1 MIINPPPPATAFPT
15 DKHIEA
21 AAKSLTAAEKKQIA
35 SVSAELDRLNSLAG
49 SFQPERMG
57 QPHPLD
63 ERIRAAEVAL
73 MENPTEDLALEL
85 HSLIV
90 RRDQAKLTG
99 GPICGAIG
107 HKVRVVIDTMIPV
120 AIGVIDKGEAAF
132 LAEAEAHREATKNQT
147 TFSAAAVDFDAR
159 IEATRAALAEKRR
172 WISNENA
179 AAHFLLLELALGVS

>member
-1 MIINPPPPATAFPT
+1 MTFTTPSATAFPT

-21 AAKSLTAAEKKQIA
+21 AAKSLTSAAKKQIA

-73 MENPTEDLALEL
+73 MENPTEELALEL

-99 GPICGAIG
+99 GPICRAIG
-107 HKVRVVIDTMIPV
+107 HKVRIAIDSLTPV
-120 AIGVIDKGEAAF
+120 AIGIIDKAEAAF
-132 LAEAEAHREATKNQT
+132 LAEAEAHRQATQNQT
-147 TFSAAAVDFDAR
+147 TFAAATTDFDAR
-159 IEATRAALAEKRR
+159 LEATRAALAEKRR
-172 WISNENA
+172 WISEENA